1 MRFGGK
7 FPKRPQRKVAT
18 AGHPWGVGPKLE
30 SRSKQDVEGYTV
42 DPRKPL
48 FAPSHPQDEGGKNRH
63 KSGHISGPSGHIDR
77 TLMPS
82 DSSRNSAS
90 ETSVEPDLGTLRF
103 EIRGRGTF
111 RHLTGSP

>member
-18 AGHPWGVGPKLE
+18 AGHLWGAGLKLE
-30 SRSKQDVEGYTV
+30 SRSKEDVEGYTV

-48 FAPSHPQDEGGKNRH
+48 FAPFRPQDRGGKIRH

-77 TLMPS
+77 TSMPS
-82 DSSRNSAS
+82 DSLRNSAS
-90 ETSVEPDLGTLRF
+90 ETSVKLDLGT
-103 EIRGRGTF
+103 
-111 RHLTGSP
+111 